1 MESGLLRTPMTNND
15 MVLGSGQFS
24 KCSSS
29 APSAHLLCS
38 LILWLG
44 GIGRLGGLRGTGAT
58 HRGLDEDRGLAPGA
72 SLANRSGPQSGSF
85 DHGSMV
91 TWNLYLYVDD
101 YYQCE
106 IYLRNGTN
114 VLPCSRLRPTI
125 TCFSRK
131 RQNSN
136 SFAFNAT
143 GLENSDRYLITPK
156 K

>member
-1 MESGLLRTPMTNND
+1 MTWFWAVDSFLNVQVLPPLPTYFAPSFCGWVELVGLEVCGELGPPRAGRGP
-15 MVLGSGQFS
+15 GSGS
-24 KCSSS
+24 
-29 APSAHLLCS
+29 
-38 LILWLG
+38 G
-44 GIGRLGGLRGTGAT
+44 G
-58 HRGLDEDRGLAPGA
+58 
-72 SLANRSGPQSGSF
+72 LANRSGPQSGSF